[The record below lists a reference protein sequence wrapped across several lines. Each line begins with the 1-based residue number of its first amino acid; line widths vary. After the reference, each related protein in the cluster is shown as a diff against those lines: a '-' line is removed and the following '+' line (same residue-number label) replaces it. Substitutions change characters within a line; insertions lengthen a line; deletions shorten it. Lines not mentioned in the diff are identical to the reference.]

1 MTLKVSDVINEEVV
15 RNVVED
21 IAEENLQF
29 REAYRDLSATD
40 INSNTY
46 RLVVPKDDMGEP
58 KVVDEGEEIPLDEGE
73 NYKVDVEFE
82 KFAFGTK
89 LTMESL
95 EDSMLDVKANQIE
108 QRARKMEED
117 LNKRAFN
124 NLQNNNGGTV
134 SQDSGADGTFDF
146 ADVVAGLTQLQ
157 DNNYNPDT
165 LIVEP
170 DAVGDLM
177 LDDSFT
183 DAASDSG
190 HEAVRSG
197 VIGSVA
203 GVDVLVSNSVA
214 IDGGSFGTTNGD
226 KNPGG
231 ILVDSDFYGYEVT
244 RTPISTNQYTD
255 ESIQSDVVTTFTRKD
270 WVSIYD
276 DAAVFIEG

>member
-58 KVVDEGEEIPLDEGE
+58 KIVDEGEEIPLDEGE

-108 QRARKMEED
+108 QRARQMEED

-124 NLQNNNGGTV
+124 NLQNNNGGRV

-214 IDGGSFGTTNGD
+214 IDDGGFGSTSGN